1 MSGPAPKDSP
11 SDEARAPSTNPEP
24 SMDNLVPTVASPDS
38 SGPGMWL
45 TAASWLPADLLDALQ
60 ETQPTDGNRALQAAL
75 SEGGPLDA
83 MPPGPVLTAFLTEA
97 SAPTAPPTS
106 LPSAPTAPDSTAAR
120 IASGADLAQLGDN
133 ALLGLIRGWRK
144 VASLAAAAELAAVHE
159 FSRRR
164 QEQAK
169 TDGAS
174 DSSAIDAADVE
185 LAAALTLTTRGT
197 QLLMDRAAMLHE
209 LPATAMALASGRV
222 DWPKALVLINGLGG
236 QDPDLIRR
244 IEAQL
249 IGRAPQQTTG

>member
-97 SAPTAPPTS
+97 SAPAAPPTS
-106 LPSAPTAPDSTAAR
+106 LPSTPIAPDSTAAR

-164 QEQAK
+164 HDQAK
-169 TDGAS
+169 ADGAW
-174 DSSAIDAADVE
+174 DSTAMDAADVE
-185 LAAALTLTTRGT
+185 LGAALTLTNRGT
-197 QLLMDRAAMLHE
+197 QMLVERAEMQHE
-209 LPATAMALASGRV
+209 LPAAATALAAGQI
-222 DWPKALVLINGLGG
+222 DWPRALVLSTGLTGQEPELARPIGG
-236 QDPDLIRR
+236 KH
-244 IEAQL
+244 
-249 IGRAPQQTTG
+249 